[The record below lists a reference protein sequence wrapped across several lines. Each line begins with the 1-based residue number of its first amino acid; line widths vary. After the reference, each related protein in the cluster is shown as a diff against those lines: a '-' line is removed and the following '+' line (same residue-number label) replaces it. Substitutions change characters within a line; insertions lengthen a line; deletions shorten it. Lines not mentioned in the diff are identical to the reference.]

1 MTKFETPYDTDR
13 AYEPGDFDD
22 VLNYV
27 PERSARR
34 LRKTQRGLGSSVAG
48 ETVDQPMRATDSE
61 TEAEARRALQES
73 MDLRD

>member
-1 MTKFETPYDTDR
+1 MPELLSPYDTDR
-13 AYEPGDFDD
+13 AYEPGAFDD
-22 VLNYV
+22 VLSYV

-48 ETVDQPMRATDSE
+48 ETVDQPTRATDGE
-61 TEAEARRALQES
+61 AEAEARRALQES